1 MMRFREWRR
10 AMHWQ
15 TSVLQQGW
23 KRVSFTEWFSRTV
36 MLPNGWKVWRMRWKS
51 VRMLNWK
58 NVQIRLLK
66 LLKKR
71 SRMTVI

>member
-1 MMRFREWRR
+1 MMRFREWKR

-15 TSVLQQGW
+15 TSVLQRDW
-23 KRVSFTEWFSRTV
+23 KRVNFTEWFSRTV
-36 MLPNGWKVWRMRWKS
+36 MLPNGWKVWRMHWKS
-51 VRMLNWK
+51 DRMLNWK

-66 LLKKR
+66 SLKKR

>member
-1 MMRFREWRR
+1 MMRFREWRK

-15 TSVLQQGW
+15 TSVLQQDW

-36 MLPNGWKVWRMRWKS
+36 MLPNGWKVWRMHWKS
-51 VRMLNWK
+51 ARILNWK